1 MRKLVKL
8 QCVIIHD
15 FFREIAA
22 FISRFLSFNKF
33 SLSSIFGTPPSVAHP
48 GKFSFSKV
56 ASRTLP
62 KQPVWNFD
70 ATANRLCI
78 GEKISTKWWL
88 TQKSVFKTWLSSF
101 QFQQISN
108 RIWKSLHNEGAQLF
122 YSTFLLPRQF
132 YFFAHWENN
141 VKMQR
146 LCLKLGSTELNW
158 AQMKSTSCWL
168 CAVHGASSQTALPCF
183 AQCTVTRTLSQADLF
198 VSK

>member
-1 MRKLVKL
+1 MWTFWFHGKKIWFVWL
-8 QCVIIHD
+8 IW
-15 FFREIAA
+15 E
-22 FISRFLSFNKF
+22 F

-78 GEKISTKWWL
+78 GEKIST
-88 TQKSVFKTWLSSF
+88 TQKSVFFKTWLSSVF

-122 YSTFLLPRQF
+122 CSTWI
-132 YFFAHWENN
+132 YDFFFVHWENN
-141 VKMQR
+141 VKTQR

-168 CAVHGASSQTALPCF
+168 CAVHGASS
-183 AQCTVTRTLSQADLF
+183 
-198 VSK
+198 